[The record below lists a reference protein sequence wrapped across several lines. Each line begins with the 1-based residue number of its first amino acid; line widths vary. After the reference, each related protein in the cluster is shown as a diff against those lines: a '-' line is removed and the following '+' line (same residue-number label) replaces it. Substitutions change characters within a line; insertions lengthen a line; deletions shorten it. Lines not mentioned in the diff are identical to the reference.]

1 MSDRTPTLQIKYNTA
16 YPVVLLYDQPKQG
29 ESQYGKYN
37 LYGLEYNGEQY
48 GLFAEDA
55 LHEELKQY
63 KKGSHVVIQR
73 DQGSKGQLLW
83 QVSPQNGGSSSA
95 STVESV
101 DKRTMEIYRS
111 LSLKIATMSIGQSL
125 KPWGKEELTE
135 IQERMEHL
143 LLILMGNIA
152 DELPF

>member
-1 MSDRTPTLQIKYNTA
+1 MSDRTPTLQIRYNTA
-16 YPVVLLYDQPKQG
+16 YPVELLYDQPKQG

-55 LHEELKQY
+55 LHEELKQF
-63 KKGSHVVIQR
+63 KKGSHVVIER
-73 DQGSKGQLLW
+73 NQGSKGQLQW
-83 QVSPQNGGSSSA
+83 QVSPQNGSPSHA
-95 STVESV
+95 STVETI

-125 KPWGKEELTE
+125 KPWGQDELNE
-135 IQERMEHL
+135 IQERMQKL
-143 LLILMGNIA
+143 LLILMGEIHN
-152 DELPF
+152 ELPF